1 MEQNLEPMESEKKP
15 SPRGLKRALYL
26 LLIALILGGGAA
38 LLVPPARTLA
48 QRNAA
53 VAAARETERTR
64 EEAIERAKVI
74 DANLPILRKEGEKLA
89 AGFAAPME
97 TEEADKLVT
106 GLIKGQG
113 LTPRTLELG
122 TFEPAGLP
130 NTEEPFQGRSLLS
143 CRMTATMSGQM
154 EALWNLLAA
163 VEETPGLRIVE
174 CSSREV
180 TKPVSADALAAD
192 PFGAQSE
199 TETVHTVTFELITYQ
214 RPFETETSGLPEL
227 QPEESPS
234 QPEEGD
240 SETAQQGQQS
250 EPENSEEPDGGDSGT
265 SSGNGRLPSANS
277 DTLETGDDPNGP
289 LWNRD

>member
-1 MEQNLEPMESEKKP
+1 MEQKLEPMESEKKP

-38 LLVPPARTLA
+38 LLAPPARTLA
-48 QRNAA
+48 ERNAA
-53 VAAARETERTR
+53 IAAARQTERIR
-64 EEAIERAKVI
+64 EEAIEQAKVI

-97 TEEADKLVT
+97 AEEADKLVT

-122 TFEPAGLP
+122 AFEPALLP
-130 NTEEPFQGRSLLS
+130 DTEQVSQGYSLLS
-143 CRMTATMSGQM
+143 CRMTATMAGQM
-154 EALWNLLAA
+154 GGLWNLFTA
-163 VEETPGLRIVE
+163 VEETPGLRIVA

-227 QPEESPS
+227 QPEQPLS
-234 QPEEGD
+234 QPEEN
-240 SETAQQGQQS
+240 SEIAQQGQQS
-250 EPENSEEPDGGDSGT
+250 EPENSEETPDGEDAGTGSG
-265 SSGNGRLPSANS
+265 GGRLPSANS